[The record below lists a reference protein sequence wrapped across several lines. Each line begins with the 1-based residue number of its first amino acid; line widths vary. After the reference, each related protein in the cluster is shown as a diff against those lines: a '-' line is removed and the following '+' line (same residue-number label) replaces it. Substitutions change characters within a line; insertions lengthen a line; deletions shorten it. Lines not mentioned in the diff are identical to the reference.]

1 MKQQR
6 SRGTGRRYPLTM
18 ICTIYRLA
26 RSSVY
31 AAAPGPALGPPG
43 KRGPKT
49 RVSDSD
55 LVEEIRAVLAACP
68 FHGEGYRKVRA
79 RLAHRG
85 LAVGGKRVLRVMRM
99 HGLLAPRRL
108 GPPNGN
114 PAHDGTITTDRPDV
128 MWGTDATRF
137 YTERDGWCWFFGAID
152 HHLDEVVGWH
162 TAKLGDRWAA
172 LEPIRQGSA
181 MPLGGSAK
189 RWRGAWRS
197 GATGARSTLLM
208 PGSTR

>member
-1 MKQQR
+1 MSRHR
-6 SRGTGRRYPLTM
+6 SVGTGRRYPLTM
-18 ICTIYRLA
+18 ICRVYRLA

-31 AAAPGPALGPPG
+31 AAGAAPAVGPPG

-49 RVSDSD
+49 RGSDAE

-85 LAVGGKRVLRVMRM
+85 RAVSGKRVLRLMRT

-128 MWGTDATRF
+128 A
-137 YTERDGWCWFFGAID
+137 
-152 HHLDEVVGWH
+152 V
-162 TAKLGDRWAA
+162 
-172 LEPIRQGSA
+172 
-181 MPLGGSAK
+181 
-189 RWRGAWRS
+189 
-197 GATGARSTLLM
+197 
-208 PGSTR
+208 